1 MNASEIKIDLFRKID
16 ALKDS
21 RLKEVYRMFINF
33 INSNNE
39 NDDWESLTK
48 EQLNNQEEREIQKGI
63 EIISSQSKSFAFL
76 NEEEDLY
83 DESDLIE
90 KYN

>member
-21 RLKEVYRMFINF
+21 RLEEVYGMFINF

-39 NDDWESLTK
+39 IDDWESLTK
-48 EQLNNQEEREIQKGI
+48 EQLNNREEREIQKGI
-63 EIISSQSKSFAFL
+63 EKITSQSESFAFL
-76 NEEEDLY
+76 NDEEDIY

-90 KYN
+90 K

>member
-21 RLKEVYRMFINF
+21 RLEEVYGMFINF

-39 NDDWESLTK
+39 IDDWESLTK

-63 EIISSQSKSFAFL
+63 EKITSQSESFAFL
-76 NEEEDLY
+76 NDEEDIY

-90 KYN
+90 K

>member
-1 MNASEIKIDLFRKID
+1 MNASEIKLDLFRKID

-48 EQLNNQEEREIQKGI
+48 EQFNNQEEREIQKGI

-76 NEEEDLY
+76 NDEEDLY

-90 KYN
+90 KY

>member
-21 RLKEVYRMFINF
+21 RLKEVYGMFLNF
-33 INSNNE
+33 INSKKEIDNW
-39 NDDWESLTK
+39 DSLTK

-76 NEEEDLY
+76 NDEEDLY

-90 KYN
+90 KY

>member
-1 MNASEIKIDLFRKID
+1 MTASEIKIDLFRKID

-21 RLKEVYRMFINF
+21 RLEEVYGMFINF

-39 NDDWESLTK
+39 IDDWESLTK
-48 EQLNNQEEREIQKGI
+48 EQLNNRGEREIQKGI
-63 EIISSQSKSFAFL
+63 EKITSQSESFAFL
-76 NEEEDLY
+76 NDEEDIY

-90 KYN
+90 K